1 MRAEGSSDTSGRTQ
15 AQEGIAGLTRTDH
28 AAVNH
33 AAANHAT
40 ASHGATS
47 RTCACANIA
56 PCGAGHSFGRAG
68 SVYRTGGSKPLS
80 AGKLI
85 LVDGS
90 SYLYRAFHAL
100 PPLSNSKGE
109 PTGAVL
115 GVLNM
120 LNKMIKEEA
129 PQRIAV
135 VFDAPGRTFRDDLFD
150 QYKAHRTPMPDDLRS
165 QVQPLLDV
173 VAAMGLPLLRVPGV
187 EADDVIG
194 TLAKQG
200 AAAGYEVL
208 ISTGDKDMAQL
219 VGPQVGLINT
229 MSNTRLDRAGV
240 KAKFDVFP
248 EQIVDYLALVGDSSD
263 NIPGIAGVGPKTASK
278 WLNQYQ
284 TLDGL
289 IARAADVGGKVGENL
304 RSGFELLELSRKLAT
319 IDTALS
325 LEISAEGLTA
335 GAPDLPRLRELYTR
349 LELRSLLKALGSD
362 TAAVPG
368 AAAAGT
374 QTATLPVAGPPA
386 AARNYQQITS
396 QAALDEWLVKLAA
409 APLISFAT
417 ETDNLD
423 YMQARLVGLSFAIAP
438 GEAAYLPIGHDYTG
452 APEQLPRDKVLAALR
467 PLLEDPARP
476 KVGHNQKYDIHILAN
491 CGIAFKGHCFDSMLE
506 SYVFN
511 SVAARHDRDSTAAK
525 YLGVE
530 SMAFE
535 DVAGKGAKQITFNQV
550 DVARAAE
557 YSAAT
562 ADLTLQLH
570 RNLWPQI
577 EALPTLKSVYETIEQ
592 PLVPVLFRMERTG
605 VFVDR
610 ELLKIQSSELAARM
624 LELQAQ
630 AHAEAGGA
638 FNVDSPKQ
646 LQEILFGKLGIP
658 VSRKTPTGQPS
669 TAEDVLEELAA
680 TYPLPKL
687 ILEYRGIA
695 KLKSTYTDTLPEQID
710 PATGRIHTSYHQ
722 AVAATGRLSSTD
734 PNLQN
739 IPIRTGEGRRI
750 RQAFIAPPGRS
761 LVAADYSQI
770 ELRIMAHLSGDTSLL
785 RAFAEDRDVHQA
797 TAAEVFSTPLAKVS
811 ADQRRSAKA
820 INFGLMYGM
829 SAFGL
834 ARQLGIARGDAQKYM
849 DLYFERYPGVK
860 RYMEETRRHARE
872 SGFVETVF
880 GRRLYLPEIQSRNA
894 ALRQY
899 AERSA
904 INAPMQGTAADII
917 KRAMIEVDA
926 WLQSSRMPAQLI
938 MQVHDELVLEVADE
952 AVEAIVSQLR
962 DHMVRAANLTVPLKV
977 DVGIG
982 RNWDEAH

>member
-1 MRAEGSSDTSGRTQ
+1 M
-15 AQEGIAGLTRTDH
+15 
-28 AAVNH
+28 
-33 AAANHAT
+33 
-40 ASHGATS
+40 
-47 RTCACANIA
+47 
-56 PCGAGHSFGRAG
+56 
-68 SVYRTGGSKPLS
+68 S

-120 LNKMIKEEA
+120 LNKMVKEEA

-150 QYKAHRTPMPDDLRS
+150 QYKAHRAPMPDDLRS
-165 QVQPLLDV
+165 QVQPLLDA

-194 TLAKQG
+194 TLAVQG
-200 AAAGYEVL
+200 AASGYEVL

-219 VGPQVGLINT
+219 VGPQIGLINT

-240 KAKFDVFP
+240 KSKFDVFP
-248 EQIVDYLALVGDSSD
+248 EQIVGYLALVGDSSD
-263 NIPGIAGVGPKTASK
+263 NIPGITGVGAKTAAK
-278 WLNQYQ
+278 WLTQYQ
-284 TLDGL
+284 TLDAL
-289 IARAADVGGKVGENL
+289 IAHAGDVGGKVGENL
-304 RSGFELLELSRKLAT
+304 RQELSMLELSRKLAT
-319 IDTALS
+319 IDTALP
-325 LEISAEGLTA
+325 LEVTAEALVA
-335 GAPDLPRLRELYTR
+335 GAPNVPRLRELYTR
-349 LELRSLLKALGSD
+349 LELRALLKALGSD
-362 TAAVPG
+362 EPGTAPPAFAAVGIAQAAG
-368 AAAAGT
+368 AAAA
-374 QTATLPVAGPPA
+374 AVAEVP
-386 AARNYQQITS
+386 RNYHKIIS
-396 QAALDEWLVKLAA
+396 QAALDEWLAKLAA
-409 APLISFAT
+409 APLISFDT
-417 ETDNLD
+417 ETDRLE
-423 YMQARLVGLSFAIAP
+423 YMRAAIVGLSFAVAP
-438 GEAAYLPIGHDYTG
+438 GEAAYLPVGHDYAG
-452 APEQLPRDKVLAALR
+452 APEQLNRDKVLAALK

-476 KVGHNQKYDIHILAN
+476 KVGHHLKYDTHILAN
-491 CGIAFKGHCFDSMLE
+491 YGIALKGQRFDSMLE
-506 SYVFN
+506 SYVLN
-511 SVAARHDRDSTAAK
+511 SVATRHDMDSTAEK
-525 YLGVE
+525 YLGVKTIH
-530 SMAFE
+530 FE
-535 DVAGKGAKQITFNQV
+535 DVVGKGAKQITFNQV
-550 DVARAAE
+550 EVDRAAD
-557 YSAAT
+557 YAAED
-562 ADLTLQLH
+562 ADITLRLH
-570 RNLWPQI
+570 QKLWPQI
-577 EALPTLKSVYETIEQ
+577 SALPTLKSVYETIEQ
-592 PLVPVLFRMERTG
+592 PLMPVLYRMERTG
-605 VFVDR
+605 VLVDR
-610 ELLKIQSSELAARM
+610 ELLRIQSSELAARM

-630 AHAEAGGA
+630 AHAEAGGV

-687 ILEYRGIA
+687 ILEYRGVA

-710 PATGRIHTSYHQ
+710 QSTGRIHTSYHQ

-739 IPIRTGEGRRI
+739 IPIRTREGRRI
-750 RQAFIAPPGRS
+750 RQAFIAPPGFS

-770 ELRIMAHLSGDTSLL
+770 ELRIMAHLSGDASLL
-785 RAFAEDRDVHQA
+785 QAFAEDRDVHQA
-797 TAAEVFSTPLAKVS
+797 TAAEVFSTPLGEVS

-834 ARQLGIARGDAQKYM
+834 ARQLGIGRGEAQKYM

-860 RYMEETRRHARE
+860 RYMEETRRQARE
-872 SGFVETVF
+872 AGFVETVF

-926 WLQSSRMPAQLI
+926 WLQSSRVPAQLI
-938 MQVHDELVLEVADE
+938 MQVHDELVLEVADA
-952 AVEAIVSQLR
+952 AVESIVTQLR
-962 DHMVRAANLTVPLKV
+962 AHMARAASLAVPLKV